1 MAEESFLDR
10 LIERI
15 DALDSNSV
23 QAYILHLSREKG
35 FLETIFNTIHEGIL
49 VIDRKLRIQYHN
61 RAAKEMLG
69 LPDDLSKVR
78 LSQFLRHIDWH
89 RMLQGDEKEWLR
101 MSRQEVEILYPCRR
115 IVQFYLVPHQEDRST
130 ASIIIKDITDLREH
144 SLDELET
151 KKIEAISMLAAGVAH
166 EIGNPLNSLY
176 LHLQLMQ
183 RQVGAGEMDAD
194 ELLELLGVAK
204 SEVERL
210 DSILNQ
216 FLGAIRPGKP
226 QIAPVNMKSLIVE
239 ALTFMQ
245 HEIKGRK
252 IKIECNW
259 PNMLPEIPGDSEQL
273 KQAFYNIIKNALQA
287 MPEGGDL
294 DITCSYDEEF
304 VQVIFSDTGSG
315 ISQEKFGAVFEP
327 YYTSRKEGNGIGM
340 MMIERIFREHGAEM
354 TLESTEGQGV
364 SFIIKFLRQNRQTRQ
379 LMIND

>member
-1 MAEESFLDR
+1 MSDESFLDR

-15 DALDSNSV
+15 DAMGSNSL

-49 VIDRKLRIQYHN
+49 VIDRNLRIQYHN
-61 RAAKEMLG
+61 RAAKELLG
-69 LPDDLSKVR
+69 LPDNLKRVR
-78 LSQFLRHIDWH
+78 ISQFLRHVDWH
-89 RMLQGDEKEWLR
+89 RILQGDEDEWLR

-115 IVQFYLVPHQEDRST
+115 IVQFYLVPHQEDRSA
-130 ASIIIKDITDLREH
+130 ASVIINDITDTREH

-151 KKIEAISMLAAGVAH
+151 KKIEAISMLAASVAH

-183 RQVGAGEMDAD
+183 RQVGTGEMESD

-210 DSILNQ
+210 DSIINQ

-226 QIAPVNMKSLIVE
+226 QIAPVDMKLLIVE

-245 HEIKGRK
+245 HEIKGRN
-252 IKIECNW
+252 IKVKCNW
-259 PNMLPEIPGDSEQL
+259 PNLLPKIPGDAEQL

-294 DITCSYDEEF
+294 DITCSYDDKF
-304 VQVIFSDTGSG
+304 VKVIFSDTGSG
-315 ISQEKFGAVFEP
+315 ISKEQFGAVFEP
-327 YYTSRKEGNGIGM
+327 YYTSKKGGSGIGM
-340 MMIERIFREHGAEM
+340 MIIERIIREHGAEM
-354 TLESTEGQGV
+354 TLESIEGQGV
-364 SFIIKFLRQNRQTRQ
+364 SFIIKFLRNNRQSRV
-379 LMIND
+379 LMIED